1 MPVPAGIIMRLP
13 ARLLY
18 PICSTPS
25 QGRNIESY
33 NRYGG
38 VPSMGRL
45 TIETDDAEA
54 AHRTIVYPYRRTV
67 CTSTQQRPDTIGHKR
82 LWHRRTTVLIWSGGE
97 TGTDNQPCTEMEP
110 HTVDDYFRRRMGI
123 VYAPQE
129 YACVP
134 EEQGIGMHK
143 Q

>member
-1 MPVPAGIIMRLP
+1 MLVPAGIVMRVL

-54 AHRTIVYPYRRTV
+54 AHRTIVYTYRRTD
-67 CTSTQQRPDTIGHKR
+67 CTSTQQRPDTICHKR
-82 LWHRRTTVLIWSGGE
+82 LWHRRTTVLIGPG
-97 TGTDNQPCTEMEP
+97 
-110 HTVDDYFRRRMGI
+110 
-123 VYAPQE
+123 
-129 YACVP
+129 
-134 EEQGIGMHK
+134 
-143 Q
+143 